1 MGAANFFIGSRLR
14 RVLTSA
20 TVSIDDQNG
29 LSGRTVDKFKALAAA
44 VARLACDSVAD
55 AGTGATPRS
64 PSPISI
70 PHMNKGRR

>member
-29 LSGRTVDKFKALAAA
+29 LNGRTVGKFKALAAA
-44 VARLACDSVAD
+44 
-55 AGTGATPRS
+55 GGASCLVRQ
-64 PSPISI
+64 
-70 PHMNKGRR
+70 RR